1 MRPAM
6 ADGELA
12 GAPYPQMAAPVT
24 VRIGERVSTVL
35 YAGAAPG
42 LVAGL
47 VQLNVRV
54 PEDMGTGIVP
64 VSIEAGGV
72 TSPRTVSLAVR

>member
-1 MRPAM
+1 
-6 ADGELA
+6 
-12 GAPYPQMAAPVT
+12 
-24 VRIGERVSTVL
+24 
-35 YAGAAPG
+35 
-42 LVAGL
+42 
-47 VQLNVRV
+47 LNVRV